1 MGASQVGKTK
11 APTEWRE
18 YPEPIDNQEV
28 IRGLELALQDLEKIG
43 DVTIPKETHLAI
55 REIEDAKLREE
66 RIFAVLEAAG
76 VASLPFST
84 PLSLLF
90 LLLGWRQGV
99 RYEKVRRLVE
109 LMKELDEAFKGQGL
123 EMTALVE
130 HPTNEPVDL
139 LLRFPGKHFFLL
151 CIRSYGDAEVV
162 FNEKRQRFFQKKP
175 DDKGLRSI
183 LLDPV
188 DTLMQ
193 HVVWLQKHY
202 RPFFGGTSRAAKRP
216 LPRILVIWKPSRLA
230 QHREELY
237 ETFGSVR
244 VLSARYEK
252 GGSLFAVNREDVI
265 MFVKE
270 YLAFRINKER
280 GDEKISLK

>member
-1 MGASQVGKTK
+1 
-11 APTEWRE
+11 
-18 YPEPIDNQEV
+18 
-28 IRGLELALQDLEKIG
+28 
-43 DVTIPKETHLAI
+43 
-55 REIEDAKLREE
+55 
-66 RIFAVLEAAG
+66 
-76 VASLPFST
+76 
-84 PLSLLF
+84 
-90 LLLGWRQGV
+90 
-99 RYEKVRRLVE
+99 
-109 LMKELDEAFKGQGL
+109 
-123 EMTALVE
+123 
-130 HPTNEPVDL
+130 
-139 LLRFPGKHFFLL
+139 
-151 CIRSYGDAEVV
+151 
-162 FNEKRQRFFQKKP
+162 
-175 DDKGLRSI
+175 
-183 LLDPV
+183 
-188 DTLMQ
+188 MQ

>member
-1 MGASQVGKTK
+1 MSASQVGKTK

-18 YPEPIDNQEV
+18 YPEPIDNQRV
-28 IRGLELALQDLEKIG
+28 IRTLEQALQDLEKIG

-99 RYEKVRRLVE
+99 RYEKLRRLVA
-109 LMKELDEAFKGQGL
+109 LMKELDEAFKDQGI

-151 CIRSYGDAEVV
+151 CIRSYGEAEVV
-162 FNEKRQRFFQKKP
+162 FDEKRQQFFQRK
-175 DDKGLRSI
+175 DNNKGRRNI
-183 LLDPV
+183 LLDPIS
-188 DTLMQ
+188 TSMLQMI
-193 HVVWLQKHY
+193 WLKKHY
-202 RPFFGGTSRAAKRP
+202 RPFFGGTADAANRP
-216 LPRILVIWKPSRLA
+216 FARILVIWKPSRLA

-237 ETFGSVR
+237 QTFGSVR

-252 GGSLFAVNREDVI
+252 GGSVFVLNREDVVK
-265 MFVKE
+265 FVKE
-270 YLAFRINKER
+270 FLASRTKKE
-280 GDEKISLK
+280 

>member
-1 MGASQVGKTK
+1 MLSFGS
-11 APTEWRE
+11 
-18 YPEPIDNQEV
+18 N
-28 IRGLELALQDLEKIG
+28 
-43 DVTIPKETHLAI
+43 
-55 REIEDAKLREE
+55 E
-66 RIFAVLEAAG
+66 R
-76 VASLPFST
+76 STQPST

-151 CIRSYGDAEVV
+151 GIRSYGDAEVV